1 MRLAMLLLALI
12 LSLLVAGAARSD
24 EPEPL
29 TLTPAQ
35 VEELKAQIRQW
46 VGQAYTAGQADA
58 KARCASLI

>member
-1 MRLAMLLLALI
+1 MRLAFLLFLFALT
-12 LSLLVAGAARSD
+12 LLFAGAARSD
-24 EPEPL
+24 EESI